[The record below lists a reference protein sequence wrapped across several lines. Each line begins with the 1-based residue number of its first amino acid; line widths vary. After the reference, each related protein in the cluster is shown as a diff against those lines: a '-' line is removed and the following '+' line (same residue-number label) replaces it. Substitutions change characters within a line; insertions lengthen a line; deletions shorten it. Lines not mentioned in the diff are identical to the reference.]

1 MIPIPKVT
9 LQDGKLVG
17 WDMFERW
24 AVNNLVA
31 WNHMDACIQRGD
43 CTREQAIQFLAYY
56 GAVRAHELSDRL
68 IEEQTKHGW

>member
-17 WDMFERW
+17 WDEFERW
-24 AVNNLVA
+24 AVNNLVP
-31 WNHMDACIQRGD
+31 WRYMLRFVDTGQ
-43 CTREQAIQFLAYY
+43 CTHEQAMQLLAYY